1 MYNQNAYALGTVGS
15 IIRDIHAY
23 GCQRAAQIGPENVYD
38 FTIGNPSIPTPQQ
51 VEQTIR
57 DILADTPSLQIH
69 SYTSEAGDLQ
79 TRQAI
84 ADDLNSRYDT
94 DAQPEQLF
102 MTCGAAPALCA
113 VLNALTVPG
122 AKMLAIAPFFP
133 EYRPYVEMAGAEFGV
148 VPADM
153 PDFQIRL
160 DQVEAMLDENTVAI
174 IINSPNNPSGT
185 VYTRQTLEKLGALLT
200 EKAAQY
206 GHPIYIVADEPYRE
220 LVYGG
225 VEAPF
230 IPTVYKDTIVCYSY
244 SKSLSLPGERLGYV
258 YVPGCATDAKAIMA
272 AVAGAARF
280 LGHICAP
287 SLWQQV
293 IARCAHLRPDL
304 ASYDKNRITL
314 YEGLIAAGYQVAKPD
329 GAFYMFVKAPDGNA
343 QAFCKFAMNYDLLA
357 VPGDDFGCKEYFRV
371 SYCVSHDQIVKS
383 LPVFQKVLTE
393 YTRQP

>member
-1 MYNQNAYALGTVGS
+1 MYNEKAYALGTVGS

-23 GCQRAAQIGPENVYD
+23 GCERAKVVGAENVYD
-38 FTIGNPSIPTPQQ
+38 FTIGNPSIPAPEQ
-51 VEQTIR
+51 VEQAVR

-69 SYTSEAGDLQ
+69 SYTSEAGDVQ

-84 ADDLNSRYDT
+84 ADDLNSRYAT
-94 DAQPEQLF
+94 NAKAEQLF
-102 MTCGAAPALCA
+102 MTCGAAPAICA
-113 VLNALTVPG
+113 VLNALVVPN
-122 AKMLAIAPFFP
+122 ARMLAIAPFFP
-133 EYRPYVEMAGAEFGV
+133 EYRPYVEMAGAEFAV
-148 VPADM
+148 VPPDM

-160 DQVEAMLDENTVAI
+160 DQVEAMLDENTVAV

-185 VYTRQTLEKLGALLT
+185 VYTRETLEKLAALLK

-206 GHPIYIVADEPYRE
+206 AHPIYIVADEPYRE

-230 IPTVYKDTIVCYSY
+230 IPTIYDDTIVCYSY

-258 YVPGCATDAKAIMA
+258 YVPGSATDAKAIMA

-287 SLWQQV
+287 SLWQKV
-293 IARCAHLRPDL
+293 ITRCADLRPDL
-304 ASYDKNRITL
+304 ASYDKNRIAL
-314 YEGLIAAGYQVAKPD
+314 YEGLLAAGYQVAKPD
-329 GAFYMFVKAPDGNA
+329 GAFYVFVKAPDGNS
-343 QAFCKFAMNYDLLA
+343 QAFAKFAMEYDLLF

-371 SYCVSHDQIVKS
+371 SYCVSHEQIVKS
-383 LPVFQKVLTE
+383 LPVFKKVLKAYTE
-393 YTRQP
+393 K